1 MNSKGHLIISA
12 IKSSVRIISCVFSL
26 VKRSLIILAGG
37 FLLAELLGIVEEL
50 VDNR

>member
-1 MNSKGHLIISA
+1 MNSKGHLITSA
-12 IKSSVRIISCVFSL
+12 VKSSVRIISCVCSL
-26 VKRSLIILAGG
+26 AKHSLIVLAGG